1 MIHASPTL
9 GLMVQGLLYVT
20 TSEFM
25 PYHSDA
31 VGAAWGDLPPNYQ
44 GFFLGVLRGMGAGS
58 IGVTL
63 AIAFILLIPFR
74 RGDRWALWAVPAIG
88 VVFTALTAYAAF
100 TIDVR
105 TPASPPWR
113 QTLGLTAM
121 YVAGGLTTLW
131 PERARVSAP
140 GMLFFSAAAA
150 DSAGTGA
157 T

>member
-1 MIHASPTL
+1 MISRRNWALVIHASPTL

-105 TPASPPWR
+105 TPALRLGGRLWVLQR
-113 QTLGLTAM
+113 CTLP
-121 YVAGGLTTLW
+121 AG
-131 PERARVSAP
+131 
-140 GMLFFSAAAA
+140 
-150 DSAGTGA
+150 
-157 T
+157 